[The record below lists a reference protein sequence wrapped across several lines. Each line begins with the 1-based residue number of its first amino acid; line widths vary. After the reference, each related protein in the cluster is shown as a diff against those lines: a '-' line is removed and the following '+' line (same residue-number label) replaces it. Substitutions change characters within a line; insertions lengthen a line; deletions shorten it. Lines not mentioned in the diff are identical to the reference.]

1 MAIGLNTAQWRSA
14 TSGLR
19 PRRNSLSQ
27 KADISSSVRMLL
39 EDGAYL
45 VLGQLE
51 GNSGRRVDE
60 LLTDQTHDRGTLA
73 GASRSLTGA
82 VRIGESNCTTLR
94 AATSVFPEP
103 AQANA
108 LARQG
113 PMRAGRRPAGA
124 GNSKQTKRLLE
135 QSTERA
141 GAMLRGGRKR
151 TSWKLGRRAVAP
163 AVGKDNAV
171 RLQSFPSSL
180 WDGLGRA

>member
-1 MAIGLNTAQWRSA
+1 
-14 TSGLR
+14 
-19 PRRNSLSQ
+19 
-27 KADISSSVRMLL
+27 MLL
-39 EDGAYL
+39 KDGAYL

-73 GASRSLTGA
+73 GA

-94 AATSVFPEP
+94 ATTSVFPEP

-151 TSWKLGRRAVAP
+151 TSWKLGRRAAAP